1 MPKEVA
7 AALKKTGHWKD
18 DYASKAAMPVAG
30 ETQ

>member
-18 DYASKAAMPVAG
+18 DYGKAAMPVAG
-30 ETQ
+30 ADR